1 MKKPLFSNDK
11 FIQVMLFRTSVVWL
25 ILACAALPAHA
36 QWDQILKGLGV
47 GKPAGLSDG
56 KVVSGLK
63 EALRVGTENAVN
75 STGRTDGYFRHQ
87 VIKILMPEKLQN
99 IEKRMRSVGLG
110 DPMDDFILSMNRAAE
125 RAAPRAKQIFWDA
138 VLEMTF
144 DDARKI
150 LTGEDTAA
158 TDYFQKTTSEE
169 LTAAFRPV
177 VEKAMDEAG
186 VTRQYKQ
193 LMGLTRTIPFLNAEA
208 VDIDS
213 YVIAKSLDGL
223 FYVLGE
229 EERKIRKNPAARITP
244 LLKEVFGSIAQAG
257 QDADGK
263 EPSAPSLLEGF
274 FNQPLLF

>member
-1 MKKPLFSNDK
+1 MKKPMFSKDK
-11 FIQVMLFRTSVVWL
+11 FIHVMLFRTSVVWL

-36 QWDQILKGLGV
+36 QWDQILKGLGAS
-47 GKPAGLSDG
+47 KPAGLSDG

-75 STGRTDGYFRHQ
+75 STGGIDGYFRHK

-99 IEKRMRSVGLG
+99 IEEGMRSVGLG
-110 DPMDDFILSMNRAAE
+110 DPVDDFILRMNRAAE
-125 RAAPRAKQIFWDA
+125 RTAPRAKQIFWDA

-193 LMGLTRTIPFLNAEA
+193 LMGLARTIPFLNAEA

-257 QDADGK
+257 QDVDGK
-263 EPSAPSLLEGF
+263 EPSVPSLLEG
-274 FNQPLLF
+274 LF